1 MLPTYAAPAVRRRRR
16 WPWVLLTVVVV
27 LLGLA
32 VAADRVALAIAE
44 DQAAS
49 ALQSSQ
55 HLTSKPDV
63 SVPGFPFL
71 TQLAAGKFDEV
82 TVSADDIAVGTNHD
96 IQLARVDVD
105 LHDVTVSHNYSTVH
119 ANTAT
124 ASARMGYDELSRALH
139 TTVHAGSNGRLVAEP
154 SVHVLGQTFHGTVSA
169 VVHASSDA
177 GITFGDPKVTIGGVQ
192 IPDVV
197 SQALAQVFQGAIS
210 LAGLPFGVQVTGVTA
225 TPAGL
230 VLHLAGQNLTYSR
243 N

>member
-1 MLPTYAAPAVRRRRR
+1 
-16 WPWVLLTVVVV
+16 VLLTVVVV

-32 VAADRVALAIAE
+32 VAADRVALAITE

-177 GITFGDPKVTIGGVQ
+177 
-192 IPDVV
+192 V
-197 SQALAQVFQGAIS
+197 SHALAQVFQGAIS